1 MNELEVFQ
9 NAEFGSVRTINKESE
24 IWFVAKDVCDAFGES
39 NRNRAMQSIDEDE
52 KGYTQMTTPGGA
64 QNVAVVNESGLY
76 ALLFA
81 MQPTKARGVSSEYVA
96 ERQGKLKRFKR
107 WVTHEVLPSIRQ
119 HGVYATDSFI
129 KKSIED
135 PAWAISV
142 LQELQAK
149 EQKLAMQQQI
159 ILEMKP
165 KVSYYDLILQ
175 STSVVS
181 ISKISKDYG
190 MSPQALNKLLHE
202 LGVQYK
208 QGKMWLLY
216 QKYADQGYT
225 QSKTHTI
232 NAEKS
237 VMHTYWT
244 QKGRL
249 FLYDLLKTKKA
260 ILPMIERGDDNA

>member
-1 MNELEVFQ
+1 MDNLTVFE
-9 NAEFGSVRTINKESE
+9 NAEFGSVRTVTIKG
-24 IWFVAKDVCDAFGES
+24 IPYFVGKDVASVLGYSNTRDALAKRVDEEDKDGVAICD
-39 NRNRAMQSIDEDE
+39 SIGREQIV
-52 KGYTQMTTPGGA
+52 T
-64 QNVAVVNESGLY
+64 VINESGLY
-76 ALLFA
+76 SLIL
-81 MQPTKARGVSSEYVA
+81 SSKMPNA
-96 ERQGKLKRFKR
+96 KKFKR
-107 WVTHEVLPSIRQ
+107 WVTNEVLPSIRQ

-149 EQKLAMQQQI
+149 EEKLAMQQQI

-249 FLYDLLKTKKA
+249 FLYELLKTKKS
-260 ILPMIERGDDNA
+260 ILPMIERGEENV